1 LLIWDIS
8 VDVLG
13 YVGSKSFG
21 LYKVVITV
29 PTIRYLSRK
38 GVIMM
43 FSFSCSWCF
52 ADRRDRNIP
61 TVKAFK
67 KSLS

>member
-1 LLIWDIS
+1 MGFWGR
-8 VDVLG
+8 LG
-13 YVGSKSFG
+13 GKSFG

-43 FSFSCSWCF
+43 FSLVVVGASPIGGIGISQ
-52 ADRRDRNIP
+52 R
-61 TVKAFK
+61 
-67 KSLS
+67 